1 MKKLFFTAVAV
12 LVSVSSWGQF
22 LPAGYLTDETR
33 PKDYAFILPPPSS
46 TDGAYANDVY
56 YYKWGRD
63 KRANEELSEQAL
75 SDENASLY
83 RVFGEDVIGITLSR
97 RTTPEIIRLCERAA
111 SDANKANS
119 AVKDEYQRPRP
130 FVTFEEPS
138 LNPDNDASKA
148 ESYSYPSGHASRGY
162 AFALALCTV
171 VPEHTSEIML
181 RAQYY
186 ALNRVVCGH
195 HWKSDIDASLL
206 LASAMFANIVCT
218 DEYQQQLVK
227 AREEYKRV
235 KEEQETLSGE
245 GSTEEDKGDTM
256 RRFHMLMAE

>member
-1 MKKLFFTAVAV
+1 M
-12 LVSVSSWGQF
+12 G
-22 LPAGYLTDETR
+22 
-33 PKDYAFILPPPSS
+33 
-46 TDGAYANDVY
+46 
-56 YYKWGRD
+56 
-63 KRANEELSEQAL
+63 
-75 SDENASLY
+75 
-83 RVFGEDVIGITLSR
+83 R

-119 AVKDEYQRPRP
+119 TVKDEYQRIRP

-138 LNPDNDASKA
+138 LNPDNDASKG

-171 VPEHTSEIML
+171 APEHTSDIML

-235 KEEQETLSGE
+235 KEEQVSAGE
-245 GSTEEDKGDTM
+245 GDAM
-256 RRFHMLMAE
+256 RRKQLDKDPKAIEKIARERYFMKTDDEDIFVLSDDQSAAPQSNNETVE

>member
-1 MKKLFFTAVAV
+1 MKMLFLTAVAV
-12 LVSVSSWGQF
+12 IVSVKSWGQF
-22 LPAGYLTDETR
+22 LPSGYLTDETR

-46 TDGAYANDVY
+46 TSGEYANDVY
-56 YYKWGRD
+56 YYQWGRD
-63 KRANEELSEQAL
+63 MRANAELSEQAL
-75 SDENASLY
+75 SDESASLY
-83 RVFGEDVIGITLSR
+83 KVFSEEVIGISLSR

-111 SDANKANS
+111 SDANKANTT
-119 AVKDEYQRPRP
+119 VKDEYQRKRP

-138 LNPDNDASKA
+138 LNPGADAEKA
-148 ESYSYPSGHASRGY
+148 ESFSYPSGHASRGY

-171 VPEHTSEIML
+171 APEHTSEIML

-206 LASAMFANIVCT
+206 LASVMFANIVCT

-227 AREEYKRV
+227 AREEYRRV
-235 KEEQETLSGE
+235 KEEQTSSDE
-245 GSTEEDKGDTM
+245 GSTDNLSQGDAI
-256 RRFHMLMAE
+256 RRFYMLMEQ

>member
-1 MKKLFFTAVAV
+1 MRRNKHSMNKFFLTAVAV
-12 LVSVSSWGQF
+12 FVSINSWAQF

-46 TDGAYANDVY
+46 TGGEYANDVY
-56 YYKWGRD
+56 YYQWGRD

-75 SDENASLY
+75 TDESASLY
-83 RVFGEDVIGITLSR
+83 RVFDEETIGITLNR

-119 AVKDEYQRPRP
+119 TVKDEYQRVRP
-130 FVTFEEPS
+130 FVAFQEPS
-138 LNPDNDASKA
+138 LNPGADAEKA
-148 ESYSYPSGHASRGY
+148 ESFSYPSGHASRGY

-171 VPEHTSEIML
+171 VPECTSQIML
-181 RAQYY
+181 RAEYY

-235 KEEQETLSGE
+235 KEEQTPSGE
-245 GSTEEDKGDTM
+245 GDTM
-256 RRFHMLMAE
+256 RRFYMLMEK

>member
-1 MKKLFFTAVAV
+1 MNKFFLTAVAV
-12 LVSVSSWGQF
+12 FVSINSWAQF

-46 TDGAYANDVY
+46 TGGEYANDVY
-56 YYKWGRD
+56 YYQWGRD

-75 SDENASLY
+75 TDESASLY
-83 RVFGEDVIGITLSR
+83 RVFDEETIGIALNR

-119 AVKDEYQRPRP
+119 TVKDEYQRVRP
-130 FVTFEEPS
+130 FVAFQEPS
-138 LNPDNDASKA
+138 LNPDNDASKG

-171 VPEHTSEIML
+171 VPECTSQIML
-181 RAQYY
+181 RAEYY

-235 KEEQETLSGE
+235 KEEQTPSGE
-245 GSTEEDKGDTM
+245 GDTM
-256 RRFHMLMAE
+256 RRFYMLMEK

>member
-1 MKKLFFTAVAV
+1 MKKLLLAAVAV
-12 LVSVSSWGQF
+12 LVSLSSWGQF
-22 LPAGYLTDETR
+22 LPSGYLTDETR

-83 RVFGEDVIGITLSR
+83 RLFGEDIIGISLGR

-119 AVKDEYQRPRP
+119 TVKDEYQRTRP

-138 LNPDNDASKA
+138 LNPDNDASKG

-235 KEEQETLSGE
+235 KDEQASSGE
-245 GSTEEDKGDTM
+245 SSTEEDKGDTM

>member
-1 MKKLFFTAVAV
+1 MNKIFLTAVAV
-12 LVSVSSWGQF
+12 IVSVNCWGQF

-33 PKDYAFILPPPSS
+33 PKDYAFILSPPSS
-46 TDGAYANDVY
+46 TSGAYANDVY
-56 YYKWGRD
+56 YYQWGRD
-63 KRANEELSEQAL
+63 MRANAELSEQAL
-75 SDENASLY
+75 SDESASLY
-83 RVFGEDVIGITLSR
+83 KVFSEEVIGISLSR

-111 SDANKANS
+111 SDANKANT
-119 AVKDEYQRPRP
+119 AVKDEYQRKRP

-138 LNPDNDASKA
+138 LNPGADAEKA
-148 ESYSYPSGHASRGY
+148 ESFSYPSGHASRGY

-171 VPEHTSEIML
+171 APEYTSEIML

-206 LASAMFANIVCT
+206 LASAMFANVVCT

-227 AREEYKRV
+227 AREEYRRIKD
-235 KEEQETLSGE
+235 EQASSVG
-245 GSTEEDKGDTM
+245 GSTDENKGEAIK
-256 RRFHMLMAE
+256 RFYMLMAE

>member
-1 MKKLFFTAVAV
+1 MRRNKQSMNKIFLTAVAV

-56 YYKWGRD
+56 YYQWGVD

-83 RVFGEDVIGITLSR
+83 RVFGEDIIGITLSR

-111 SDANKANS
+111 SDANTANS
-119 AVKDEYQRPRP
+119 TVKDEYQRTRP
-130 FVTFEEPS
+130 FVAFEEPS
-138 LNPDNDASKA
+138 LNPDNDAEKA

-171 VPEHTSEIML
+171 APERTSEIML

-206 LASAMFANIVCT
+206 LASAMFANVVCT

-235 KEEQETLSGE
+235 KGE
-245 GSTEEDKGDTM
+245 RQASANEGGAL
-256 RRFHMLMAE
+256 RRFQMLMEK

>member
-1 MKKLFFTAVAV
+1 MTQSMNKLFLTAVAV
-12 LVSVSSWGQF
+12 MVSVNCWGQF
-22 LPAGYLTDETR
+22 LPPGYLTDETR

-46 TDGAYANDVY
+46 TSGEYANDVY
-56 YYKWGRD
+56 YYQWGRE

-75 SDENASLY
+75 ADESASLY
-83 RVFGEDVIGITLSR
+83 RVFDEETIGITLSR
-97 RTTPEIIRLCERAA
+97 RTTPEIIRLCERTA
-111 SDANKANS
+111 SDANTANS
-119 AVKDEYQRPRP
+119 AVKDEYQRMRP
-130 FVTFEEPS
+130 FVVFEEPS
-138 LNPDNDASKA
+138 LNPDNDASKG

-171 VPEHTSEIML
+171 APECTSEIML

-235 KEEQETLSGE
+235 KEEQQAS
-245 GSTEEDKGDTM
+245 SDQGDAM
-256 RRFHMLMAE
+256 RRFYMLMAQ

>member
-1 MKKLFFTAVAV
+1 MKKFFLTAVAV
-12 LVSVSSWGQF
+12 IVSVTDIWGQF
-22 LPAGYLTDETR
+22 LPAGYLTEETR

-46 TDGAYANDVY
+46 TSGEFANDVY

-63 KRANEELSEQAL
+63 MRANEELSEQAL
-75 SDENASLY
+75 SDESASLY
-83 RVFGEDVIGITLSR
+83 RVFTEEIIGITLSR

-111 SDANKANS
+111 SDANTANT
-119 AVKDEYQRPRP
+119 AVKNEYQRMRP
-130 FVTFEEPS
+130 FVTFDEPS
-138 LNPDNDASKA
+138 LNPDADAEKA
-148 ESYSYPSGHASRGY
+148 ESFSYPSGHSTRGY
-162 AFALALCTV
+162 AFALALCTIA
-171 VPEHTSEIML
+171 PECTSQIML

-227 AREEYKRV
+227 AREEYRRV
-235 KEEQETLSGE
+235 KEEQASSNE
-245 GSTEEDKGDTM
+245 GDLI
-256 RRFHMLMAE
+256 RRFYMLIEQ

>member
-1 MKKLFFTAVAV
+1 M
-12 LVSVSSWGQF
+12 
-22 LPAGYLTDETR
+22 
-33 PKDYAFILPPPSS
+33 
-46 TDGAYANDVY
+46 
-56 YYKWGRD
+56 
-63 KRANEELSEQAL
+63 
-75 SDENASLY
+75 SDEGASLY
-83 RVFGEDVIGITLSR
+83 KVFDEETIGITLSR

-119 AVKDEYQRPRP
+119 TIKDEYQRTRP

-138 LNPDNDASKA
+138 LNPDNDASKG
-148 ESYSYPSGHASRGY
+148 ESYSYPSGHATRGY

-206 LASAMFANIVCT
+206 LSSAMFANIVCT

-235 KEEQETLSGE
+235 KEEQTPS
-245 GSTEEDKGDTM
+245 DQGDTM
-256 RRFHMLMAE
+256 RRFYMLLEK

>member
-1 MKKLFFTAVAV
+1 MNKFFLAAVAV
-12 LVSVSSWGQF
+12 MVSVNSWAQF
-22 LPAGYLTDETR
+22 LPAGYLTDEMR

-46 TDGAYANDVY
+46 TSGEYANDVY
-56 YYKWGRD
+56 YYQWGRD

-75 SDENASLY
+75 ADESASLY
-83 RVFGEDVIGITLSR
+83 RIFNEETIR
-97 RTTPEIIRLCERAA
+97 RATPEIIRLCERAA

-119 AVKDEYQRPRP
+119 TVKDEYQRVRP
-130 FVTFEEPS
+130 FVAFEEPS
-138 LNPDNDASKA
+138 LNPDADAGKA
-148 ESYSYPSGHASRGY
+148 ESYSYPSGHATRGY

-206 LASAMFANIVCT
+206 LSSAMFANIVCT

-235 KEEQETLSGE
+235 KEEQTPS
-245 GSTEEDKGDTM
+245 DQGDTM
-256 RRFHMLMAE
+256 RRFYMLLEK